1 MKVTF
6 VSDDS
11 TTPTRLAVIPL
22 RVVQVGS
29 DLSVA
34 YCGLQFALWG
44 SDVALLRVPG
54 EAGHDEFTE
63 RFVSANKRLIT
74 RTAEAEGADVLLTAQ
89 SPTALAGLGVDAGDA
104 IVSRIGPYAENG
116 VLDDT
121 PAVPLLLEAAS
132 GYLSINGSPD
142 REPLRAPANLVA
154 YVVGASAFGATLA
167 AIHKR
172 LATGEVERVVT
183 SGLDV
188 LASITPFLRSQLAG
202 RADQRHGGPATGV
215 RLFPVGDGKVS
226 LNLADESVFTMSL
239 GILGIDR
246 GTVPADLDTPAQRH
260 DDPAALG
267 EFLRSVSE
275 GASAEGFFKAMI
287 DHGAPRIGLFQEPRT
302 LLTNEH
308 ITATGYFRSLDDP
321 QRGATAY
328 PGMPA
333 AMSRIDPPPLKSL
346 RVSEGGWQAAD
357 LMAGHHRSRRRPLEG
372 VRIIDFTQAWI
383 GPFATT
389 MLADLGADVIKVES
403 HRRPDVWR
411 HSMNRPRT
419 LSNPGAHPLNT
430 SANFA
435 STNRNK
441 RGIAVDLNDE
451 RGRDVAR
458 ELIRTADI
466 VTSNFTPRVMRKFGL
481 DRASLV
487 WTKPDIITV
496 TWSGYGDTGPYADY
510 KANGATIEAMAGWDA
525 LFGYAD
531 DDPMVM
537 GFYQMDAITGLKM
550 AACTLLALVHRDLI
564 GEGQAVSGSM
574 IASAVPYIGEE
585 VMRAS
590 LSGRNTRWGN
600 RHPGMVPHGVYPV
613 QGNDQ
618 WIALACRDD
627 EDWRKLTRLIS
638 MDADA
643 SKSTS
648 ARRAVED
655 EIDARIADWSR
666 GRTRSTAVAEAVAA
680 GIPAAPVLDVLEILD
695 YPEFAARDWFPE
707 QHHPDLGA
715 LRYGGFPWRFDH
727 AKLFA
732 ERPPPRLGE
741 HTREILTEVGFDAE
755 EIDTLYRDDVVG
767 TVLGS

>member
-1 MKVTF
+1 M
-6 VSDDS
+6 
-11 TTPTRLAVIPL
+11 IPL
-22 RVVQVGS
+22 RVLQVGT

-44 SDVALLRVPG
+44 SDVAVFRVPG
-54 EAGHDEFTE
+54 EADDDELTQ
-63 RFVSANKRLIT
+63 RYLSANKRLIT
-74 RTAEAEGADVLLTAQ
+74 GAAEAEGADLLITAQ
-89 SPTALAGLGVDAGDA
+89 SPAALAGLGIESGDA
-104 IVSRIGPYAENG
+104 IVSRIVPYAENG
-116 VLDDT
+116 ILDGT
-121 PAVPLLLEAAS
+121 PSVSLLLEAAS
-132 GYLSINGSPD
+132 GYLGINGSPD

-167 AIHKR
+167 AVHKR
-172 LATGEVERVVT
+172 LVTGEIERVVT

-226 LNLADESVFTMSL
+226 LNLADEPTFTMAL
-239 GILGIDR
+239 GVLGIDR
-246 GTVPADLDTPAQRH
+246 ASVPGDLDTPAQRR

-267 EFLRSVSE
+267 EFLRSNSE
-275 GASAEGFFKAMI
+275 GRSAAAFFKAMI
-287 DHGAPRIGLFQEPRT
+287 DLGAPRIGLFQEPHA
-302 LLTNEH
+302 LLDNEH
-308 ITATGYFRSLDDP
+308 MHATGYFRTLDDP
-321 QRGATAY
+321 EHGATAY

-333 AMSRIDPPPLKSL
+333 AMSRIDPPPPKSF
-346 RVSEGGWQAAD
+346 RTSSDGWNAAD
-357 LMAGHHRSRRRPLEG
+357 IMAGRHRSRRRPLEG

-411 HSMNRPRT
+411 RSMNQAPGT
-419 LSNPGAHPLNT
+419 PSNPNAHPLNT

-441 RGIAVDLNDE
+441 RGIAIDLNDE

-481 DRASLV
+481 DHASLAS
-487 WTKPDIITV
+487 TKHDIITV
-496 TWSGYGDTGPYADY
+496 AWSGYGGTGPYADY

-531 DDPMVM
+531 GDPMVM
-537 GFYQMDAITGLKM
+537 GFYQMDAITGLQM
-550 AACTLLALVHRDLI
+550 AACTLLALVHRDLT
-564 GEGQAVSGSM
+564 GEGQEVVGSM
-574 IASAVPYIGEE
+574 IASAIPYVGEE

-590 LSGRNTRWGN
+590 VTGSNTRWGN
-600 RHPGMVPHGVYPV
+600 RHPAMAPHGVYPV
-613 QGNDQ
+613 QGDDQ

-627 EDWRKLTRLIS
+627 EDWRRLAGLIGVDS
-638 MDADA
+638 DAVNSLA
-643 SKSTS
+643 
-648 ARRAVED
+648 ARRAAEN
-655 EIDARIADWSR
+655 EIDGRIADWSR
-666 GRTRSTAVAEAVAA
+666 CRPRATAVAEAVAA
-680 GIPAAPVLDVLEILD
+680 GVPAAPVLNVLEILE

-715 LRYGGFPWRFDH
+715 LRYGGFPWRFDRTEL
-727 AKLFA
+727 AA

-741 HTREILTEVGFDAE
+741 HTSEVLVEIGLDAA
-755 EIDTLYRDDVVG
+755 EIEALFRDDVVG

>member
-1 MKVTF
+1 M
-6 VSDDS
+6 
-11 TTPTRLAVIPL
+11 IPL
-22 RVVQVGS
+22 RVLQVGS
-29 DLSVA
+29 DPSVA

-44 SDVALLRVPG
+44 SDVAVLRGARGDSPSLDRAPG
-54 EAGHDEFTE
+54 EAGSDELTE
-63 RFVSANKRLIT
+63 RFLSANKRMIT
-74 RTAEAEGADVLLTAQ
+74 GTDDTEGADVLLTAQ
-89 SPTALAGLGVDAGDA
+89 SAAALADLGIETGDA
-104 IVSRIGPYAENG
+104 IVSRIVPYAENG
-116 VLDDT
+116 VLDGT
-121 PAVPLLLEAAS
+121 PSVSLLLEAAS
-132 GYLSINGSPD
+132 GYLGINGSPD

-154 YVVGASAFGATLA
+154 YIVGASAFGATLA

-202 RADQRHGGPATGV
+202 RADRRHGGPATGV

-226 LNLADESVFTMSL
+226 LNLADEAAFTMAL

-246 GTVPADLDTPAQRH
+246 ATVPGDLDTPAQRR
-260 DDPAALG
+260 DDPTALG
-267 EFLRSVSE
+267 EFLRSMSE
-275 GASAEGFFKAMI
+275 GASAEAFFKAMI
-287 DHGAPRIGLFQEPRT
+287 DHGAPRIGLFQEPRA

-308 ITATGYFRSLDDP
+308 MTATGYFRTLDDP
-321 QRGATAY
+321 KHGAVAY

-333 AMSRIDPPPLKSL
+333 DMSRIDPPPLESL
-346 RVSEGGWQAAD
+346 RTAGNGWRAAD
-357 LMAGHHRSRRRPLEG
+357 IMAGRHRSRRRPLEG

-403 HRRPDVWR
+403 HRRPDIWR
-411 HSMNRPRT
+411 NSRPPTGT
-419 LSNPGAHPLNT
+419 LANPNAHPFNT

-441 RGIAVDLNDE
+441 RGIAIDLNDE
-451 RGRDVAR
+451 RGRNLAR

-466 VTSNFTPRVMRKFGL
+466 VTSNFTPRVMHKFGL

-487 WTKPDIITV
+487 SIKRDIITV
-496 TWSGYGDTGPYADY
+496 TWSGYGETGPYADY

-564 GEGQAVSGSM
+564 GEGQRVAGSM
-574 IASAVPYIGEE
+574 IASAVPYIGDE

-590 LSGRNTRWGN
+590 ISGSNARWGN

-613 QGNDQ
+613 QGDDQ

-627 EDWRKLTRLIS
+627 EDWHKLAKLIG

-643 SKSTS
+643 SQSLA

-666 GRTRSTAVAEAVAA
+666 CRSRATAVAEAAAA
-680 GIPAAPVLDVLEILD
+680 GVPAAPVLDVLEILE

-715 LRYGGFPWRFDH
+715 LRYGGFPWRFDRSEL
-727 AKLFA
+727 AA

-741 HTREILTEVGFDAE
+741 HTREILVEIGLDAS
-755 EIDTLYRDDVVG
+755 EIDTLYRDDVIG

>member
-1 MKVTF
+1 M
-6 VSDDS
+6 
-11 TTPTRLAVIPL
+11 IPL
-22 RVVQVGS
+22 RVLQVGT

-54 EAGHDEFTE
+54 EAGNDELTE
-63 RFVSANKRLIT
+63 RFLSANKRLIT
-74 RTAEAEGADVLLTAQ
+74 RTAEAGGADVLLTAQ
-89 SPTALAGLGVDAGDA
+89 SPAALAGLGIEAGDA
-104 IVSRIGPYAENG
+104 IVSRVVPYAETG
-116 VLDDT
+116 VLNGT
-121 PAVPLLLEAAS
+121 PSVPLLLEAAS
-132 GYLSINGSPD
+132 GYLGINGSPD

-202 RADQRHGGPATGV
+202 RADKRHGGPATGV

-226 LNLADESVFTMSL
+226 LNLADEAVFTMAL

-246 GTVPADLDTPAQRH
+246 ATVPGDLDTTARRR

-267 EFLRSVSE
+267 EFLRSNSE
-275 GASAEGFFKAMI
+275 GASAESFFKAMI
-287 DHGAPRIGLFQEPRT
+287 DLGAPRIGLFQEPRV
-302 LLTNEH
+302 LLANEH
-308 ITATGYFRSLDDP
+308 MTAIGYFRTLDDP
-321 QRGATAY
+321 EHGATAY

-333 AMSRIDPPPLKSL
+333 AMSRIDPPPLGSL
-346 RVSEGGWQAAD
+346 RISKTGWQAANIA
-357 LMAGHHRSRRRPLEG
+357 AGRHRSRRRPLEG

-389 MLADLGADVIKVES
+389 MLTDLGADVIKVES
-403 HRRPDVWR
+403 HRRPDIWR
-411 HSMNRPRT
+411 NSRPPTRT
-419 LSNPGAHPLNT
+419 LPNPNAHPFNT

-466 VTSNFTPRVMRKFGL
+466 VASNFTPRVMRKFAL
-481 DRASLV
+481 DHASLV
-487 WTKPDIITV
+487 STKRDIITV
-496 TWSGYGDTGPYADY
+496 TWSGYGETGPYADY

-531 DDPMVM
+531 GDPMVM
-537 GFYQMDAITGLKM
+537 GFYQLDAIAGLKM
-550 AACTLLALVHRDLI
+550 AACTLLALVHRDLT
-564 GEGQAVSGSM
+564 GEGQEVVGSM

-585 VMRAS
+585 VLRAS
-590 LSGRNTRWGN
+590 LTGNNTRWGN
-600 RHPGMVPHGVYPV
+600 RHPGMVPHGVYPA
-613 QGNDQ
+613 QGDDQ

-627 EDWRKLTRLIS
+627 RDWRKLARLIH
-638 MDADA
+638 MPADTLR
-643 SKSTS
+643 SLS
-648 ARRAVED
+648 ARRAAET
-655 EIDARIADWSR
+655 EIDVRIADWSR
-666 GRTRSTAVAEAVAA
+666 CRSRSAAVAEAVAA
-680 GIPAAPVLDVLEILD
+680 GIPAAPVLNVLEILD
-695 YPEFAARDWFPE
+695 FPEFATRGWFRE

-715 LRYGGFPWRFDH
+715 LRYAGFPWRFEH
-727 AKLFA
+727 AELAA

-741 HTREILTEVGFDAE
+741 HTREILVEIGLDASEVDA
-755 EIDTLYRDDVVG
+755 LYRDDVVG
-767 TVLGS
+767 TVVGS

>member
-1 MKVTF
+1 M
-6 VSDDS
+6 
-11 TTPTRLAVIPL
+11 IPL
-22 RVVQVGS
+22 RVLQVGT

-44 SDVALLRVPG
+44 SDVAVFRVPG
-54 EAGHDEFTE
+54 EAADDELTQ
-63 RFVSANKRLIT
+63 RYLSANKRLIT
-74 RTAEAEGADVLLTAQ
+74 GAAEAEGADVLITAQ
-89 SPTALAGLGVDAGDA
+89 SPAALAGLGIESRDA
-104 IVSRIGPYAENG
+104 IVSRIVPYAEDG
-116 VLDDT
+116 VLDGT
-121 PAVPLLLEAAS
+121 PTVSLLLEAAS
-132 GYLSINGSPD
+132 GYLGINGSPD

-167 AIHKR
+167 AVHKR
-172 LATGEVERVVT
+172 LATGEIERVVT

-202 RADQRHGGPATGV
+202 HADQRHGGPATGV

-226 LNLADESVFTMSL
+226 LNLADEPTFAMALVVL
-239 GILGIDR
+239 DIDR
-246 GTVPADLDTPAQRH
+246 ASVPGDLDTPAQRR

-267 EFLRSVSE
+267 EFLRSNSE
-275 GASAEGFFKAMI
+275 GRSAAAFFKAMI
-287 DHGAPRIGLFQEPRT
+287 DLGAPRIGLFQEPHA
-302 LLTNEH
+302 LLDNEH
-308 ITATGYFRSLDDP
+308 MHATGYFRTLDDP
-321 QRGATAY
+321 EHGATAY

-333 AMSRIDPPPLKSL
+333 AMSRIDPPPPKSF
-346 RVSEGGWQAAD
+346 RTSSDGWNAAD
-357 LMAGHHRSRRRPLEG
+357 IMAGRHRSRRRPLEG

-411 HSMNRPRT
+411 RSMNQAPGT
-419 LSNPGAHPLNT
+419 PSNPNAHPLNT

-441 RGIAVDLNDE
+441 RGIAIDLNDE

-481 DRASLV
+481 DHASLAS
-487 WTKPDIITV
+487 TKHDIITV
-496 TWSGYGDTGPYADY
+496 AWSGYGGTGPYADY

-531 DDPMVM
+531 GDPMVM
-537 GFYQMDAITGLKM
+537 GFYQMDAITGLQM
-550 AACTLLALVHRDLI
+550 AACTLLALVHRDLT
-564 GEGQAVSGSM
+564 GEGQEVVGSM
-574 IASAVPYIGEE
+574 IASAIPYVGEE

-590 LSGRNTRWGN
+590 VTGSNTRWGN
-600 RHPGMVPHGVYPV
+600 RHPAMAPHGVYPV
-613 QGNDQ
+613 QGDDQ
-618 WIALACRDD
+618 WLALACRDD
-627 EDWRKLTRLIS
+627 EDWRRLAGLIGVDS
-638 MDADA
+638 DAVNSLA
-643 SKSTS
+643 
-648 ARRAVED
+648 ARRAAEN
-655 EIDARIADWSR
+655 EIDGRIADWSR
-666 GRTRSTAVAEAVAA
+666 CRPRATAVAEAVAA
-680 GIPAAPVLDVLEILD
+680 GVPAAPVLNVLEILE

-715 LRYGGFPWRFDH
+715 LRYGGFPWRFDRTEL
-727 AKLFA
+727 AA

-741 HTREILTEVGFDAE
+741 HTSEVLVEIGLDAA
-755 EIDTLYRDDVVG
+755 EIEALFRDDVVG